1 MSTRA
6 LLMAALLCGM
16 VILIAGA
23 LQLVLIGNR

>member
-6 LLMAALLCGM
+6 LLMAALVCGM